1 MTIID
6 IPLEPDET
14 DLGVIA
20 LVDQALADITH
31 ASIVDANKM
40 RDILLDIRLALTRG

>member
-6 IPLEPDET
+6 IELELDENEAT
-14 DLGVIA
+14 AIG

-40 RDILLDIRLALTRG
+40 RDVLLDIRQALTR